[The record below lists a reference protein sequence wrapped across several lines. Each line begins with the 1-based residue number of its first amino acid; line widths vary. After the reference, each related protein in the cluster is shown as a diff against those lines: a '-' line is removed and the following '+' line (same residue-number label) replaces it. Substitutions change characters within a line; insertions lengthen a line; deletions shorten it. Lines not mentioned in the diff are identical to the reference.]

1 MTTLEFPFEIDR
13 QSITDRVYHHI
24 KKMIL
29 SGHLKGGDKVPEEKV
44 AQQLKVSRTP
54 IREAIRKLEQYGL
67 IRIKPRSYAVVVE
80 LKKEEIFDISI
91 IRFYLEKLVLRLLC
105 EYATADDI
113 AHLKAIA
120 LECSRLF
127 REGYQ
132 AEAFESD
139 SRFHLEAARRTG
151 NMHLYEILEH
161 LDAKVQLMRLR
172 HGPGSR
178 ELAVFMQEHEQISA
192 FLAEK
197 NLDGINTILEHH
209 IMNNLR

>member
-1 MTTLEFPFEIDR
+1 MTALEFSFELDR
-13 QSITDRVYHHI
+13 RSITDRVYHHI

-44 AQQLKVSRTP
+44 ARQLKVSRTP

-67 IRIKPRSYAVVVE
+67 IYIKPRSYAVVVE
-80 LKKEEIFDISI
+80 LKKEEIFDISV
-91 IRFYLEKLVLRLLC
+91 IRFYLEKLVSRLLC

-113 AHLKAIA
+113 AHLRAIA

-127 REGYQ
+127 RKGHQ
-132 AEAFESD
+132 AEAFECD

-151 NMHLYEILEH
+151 NMHLYEILER

-172 HGPGSR
+172 HGSASR
-178 ELAVFMQEHEQISA
+178 ELAVFMREHVRISS
-192 FLAEK
+192 FLAK
-197 NLDGINTILEHH
+197 RDLNGINAILEHH